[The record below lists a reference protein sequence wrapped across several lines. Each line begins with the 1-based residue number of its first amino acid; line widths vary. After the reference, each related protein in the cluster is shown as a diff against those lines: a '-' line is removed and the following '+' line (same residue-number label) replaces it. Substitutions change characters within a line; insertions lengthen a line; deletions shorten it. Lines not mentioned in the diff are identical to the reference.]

1 MRTKEWA
8 SHYEEGSRCLSERR
22 LTHAER
28 ALQRAIRVASPVEL
42 GLSLHMLGRVQ
53 LHRGRFDKA
62 KAAFQRVLDTHGQ
75 AEESILSAYAHVGL
89 GDVEHAQ
96 MRYEEAIPHYERA
109 AAQLDSGAQDEL
121 LAEVYANIGLC
132 QAMLERLDD
141 ATQSA
146 EVARSIAISGDLP
159 AKRQRAE
166 LVLAIVAQIRRQP

>member
-1 MRTKEWA
+1 
-8 SHYEEGSRCLSERR
+8 
-22 LTHAER
+22 
-28 ALQRAIRVASPVEL
+28 
-42 GLSLHMLGRVQ
+42 
-53 LHRGRFDKA
+53 
-62 KAAFQRVLDTHGQ
+62 
-75 AEESILSAYAHVGL
+75 
-89 GDVEHAQ
+89 